1 MLTTSPLLLDSIESI
16 SAIGLNQNN
25 KKLVF
30 EISISKIS
38 KDKCFYSLEL
48 YIYIYIYIDK
58 YMLFMSYIF
67 YMFCILLGPT
77 QPNQFRT
84 FTTFSKKKILANMG
98 GFLFRSVTD
107 ATARQ
112 GCKCSLPLGKWPG
125 GGPVS
130 HMTKGRCPSSYN
142 ITGGLRPNVCCTHN
156 TSPHGITTTRLVA
169 LTTNGKKKK
178 KLNRIKSIKNQS
190 IYIYIII

>member
-25 KKLVF
+25 KKHVF
-30 EISISKIS
+30 EISIYQNYRK
-38 KDKCFYSLEL
+38 
-48 YIYIYIYIDK
+48 K
-58 YMLFMSYIF
+58 YVSYVLYIF
-67 YMFCILLGPT
+67 YIFCILLGAT

-84 FTTFSKKKILANMG
+84 FTTFSKNLKLANMG

-142 ITGGLRPNVCCTHN
+142 ITGGLRPNV
-156 TSPHGITTTRLVA
+156 
-169 LTTNGKKKK
+169 
-178 KLNRIKSIKNQS
+178 
-190 IYIYIII
+190 